1 MAIISEVV
9 KSESYSP
16 ACDAAYGVHVFL
28 KEAKPHTNIERQ
40 NTRKWIYIL
49 DKNTTESNMCLDQKD
64 TIRKF

>member
-16 ACDAAYGVHVFL
+16 ACNAAYGVHVFL
-28 KEAKPHTNIERQ
+28 KEAKLMPILNDK
-40 NTRKWIYIL
+40 TRV
-49 DKNTTESNMCLDQKD
+49 NESPKAKMCLDQKD

>member
-16 ACDAAYGVHVFL
+16 ACNAAYGVHVYL
-28 KEAKPHTNIERQ
+28 KEAKLHANIERQ
-40 NTRKWIYIL
+40 NTRKWIS
-49 DKNTTESNMCLDQKD
+49 ESKMCLDQKD

>member
-40 NTRKWIYIL
+40 NTRKWIL
-49 DKNTTESNMCLDQKD
+49 
-64 TIRKF
+64 